1 MKQSIFYNKNLST
14 KEIIGEFYKQFN
26 NEIPHSKSIVTN
38 FYFDA
43 LKSKNINNFLA
54 LQELNIF
61 PQNSNITT
69 YDFIWDVIKLD
80 NYKDFFS
87 LYNDLGI
94 FNEEYI
100 NRDLERTNCIISSLI
115 NKNKIDVLNNLL
127 DTGFPKKL
135 FPNSGYVYYILN
147 NKNEMAAK
155 ELFDKNIEIPFSLM
169 ISAFMWS
176 GSNNKN
182 VQKHYNIIE
191 MFLDNMNKNDNID
204 NSKFNQLK
212 TMAYLNLLDSDH
224 LQENL
229 LNKFL
234 NKYKPGVYDPFY
246 FEFMNKEMVLSKKIA
261 ESELHLHYFLK
272 NDISEFSTNY
282 AKDLSYSIAY
292 HALRKNSNENIY
304 TLLEKSFD
312 FNFKDFIKSDISD
325 SKALIEDSFINYNND
340 TYNFLIKHGL
350 SIDYTKQQELLDKT
364 FRHFSNMYNYN
375 YGKQITKAQEEFI
388 IEHIIG
394 DSAFELNKPNINV
407 EISNQYKFF
416 PINFLQIALEI
427 KSKKILNSLKDQD
440 RFDILRS
447 TSEYIFSKMHEYK
460 IKENL
465 NSEDLSMELSE
476 KLNII
481 SKIFKIDIQN
491 IVLNSI
497 SDICSYK
504 MSKEDFTELLKTE
517 MDRKNLKEVLIS
529 VRKKNPVSFNK
540 GRL

>member
-1 MKQSIFYNKNLST
+1 MNKSIFNNKNLSK
-14 KEIIGEFYKQFN
+14 KEIINEFYKQFN
-26 NEIPHSKSIVTN
+26 NEIPDSKSIVTN

-43 LKSKNINNFLA
+43 IKSKNINNLLA
-54 LQELNIF
+54 LQELNIL
-61 PQNSNITT
+61 PQNSNITA

-115 NKNKIDVLNNLL
+115 FKNKTDVLNNLL
-127 DTGFPKKL
+127 DAGFPHKL
-135 FPNSGYVYYILN
+135 SSNSAYVYYMLN

-155 ELFDKNIEIPFSLM
+155 QLFDKNIEIPFSLM

-176 GSNNKN
+176 SSNSKN
-182 VQKHYNIIE
+182 IQKHYNVIE
-191 MFLDNMNKNDNID
+191 MFLDNMNKEID

-212 TMAYLNLLDSDH
+212 TMAYLNLLDSQN
-224 LQENL
+224 LNESL
-229 LNKFL
+229 LNTFL

-246 FEFMNKEMVLSKKIA
+246 FEFMNKEMGFSKKIA

-325 SKALIEDSFINYNND
+325 SQSLIENSFINYDND
-340 TYNFLIKHGL
+340 TYKFLIKNGL

-375 YGKQITKAQEEFI
+375 NGKQIAKAQEEFI

-416 PINFLQIALEI
+416 PINFLQMALEI
-427 KSKKILNSLKDQD
+427 KSKKILNSLKYQD
-440 RFDILRS
+440 RFDIISS
-447 TSEYIFSKMHEYK
+447 TSEYVFSKMHEYK

-491 IVLNSI
+491 IVFNSI

-504 MSKEDFTELLKTE
+504 ISKEDFTELLKTE
-517 MDRKNLKEVLIS
+517 MDRKNLKEVLTS
-529 VRKKNPVSFNK
+529 VRKRNSVSFNK

>member
-1 MKQSIFYNKNLST
+1 MNKSIFNNKNLSK
-14 KEIIGEFYKQFN
+14 KEIINEFYKQFN
-26 NEIPHSKSIVTN
+26 NEIPDSKSIVTN

-43 LKSKNINNFLA
+43 IKSKNINNLLA
-54 LQELNIF
+54 LQELNIL
-61 PQNSNITT
+61 PQNSNITA

-115 NKNKIDVLNNLL
+115 FKNKTDVLNNLL
-127 DTGFPKKL
+127 DAGFPHKL
-135 FPNSGYVYYILN
+135 SSNSAYVYYILN

-155 ELFDKNIEIPFSLM
+155 QLFDKNIEIPFSLM

-176 GSNNKN
+176 SSNSKN
-182 VQKHYNIIE
+182 IQKHYNVIE
-191 MFLDNMNKNDNID
+191 MFLDNMNKEID

-212 TMAYLNLLDSDH
+212 TMAYLNLLDSQN
-224 LQENL
+224 LNESL
-229 LNKFL
+229 LNTFL

-246 FEFMNKEMVLSKKIA
+246 FEFMNKEMGLSKKIA

-325 SKALIEDSFINYNND
+325 SQSLIENSFINYDND
-340 TYNFLIKHGL
+340 TYKFLIKNGL

-375 YGKQITKAQEEFI
+375 NGKQIAKAQEEFI

-416 PINFLQIALEI
+416 PINFLQMALEI
-427 KSKKILNSLKDQD
+427 KSKKILNSLKYQD
-440 RFDILRS
+440 RFDIISS
-447 TSEYIFSKMHEYK
+447 TSEYVFSKIHEYK

-491 IVLNSI
+491 IVFNSI

-504 MSKEDFTELLKTE
+504 ISKEDFTELLKTE
-517 MDRKNLKEVLIS
+517 MDRKNLKEVLTS
-529 VRKKNPVSFNK
+529 VRKRNSVSFNK

>member
-1 MKQSIFYNKNLST
+1 MKQSIFNNKNLST

-26 NEIPHSKSIVTN
+26 NEIPDSKSIVTN

-43 LKSKNINNFLA
+43 LKSKNINNLLA
-54 LQELNIF
+54 LQELNIL
-61 PQNSNITT
+61 PKNSNITT

-115 NKNKIDVLNNLL
+115 FKNKTDVLNNLL
-127 DTGFPKKL
+127 DAGFPHKL
-135 FPNSGYVYYILN
+135 FSNSSYVYYILN

-155 ELFDKNIEIPFSLM
+155 QLFDKNIEIPFSLM
-169 ISAFMWS
+169 MSAFMWS
-176 GSNNKN
+176 SSNSKN
-182 VQKHYNIIE
+182 IQKHYNVIE
-191 MFLDNMNKNDNID
+191 MFLDNMNKKID

-212 TMAYLNLLDSDH
+212 TMAYLNLLDSQN
-224 LQENL
+224 LNEGL
-229 LNKFL
+229 LNTFL
-234 NKYKPGVYDPFY
+234 NKYKPGAYDPFY
-246 FEFMNKEMVLSKKIA
+246 FEFMNKEMGLSKKIA

-325 SKALIEDSFINYNND
+325 SQSLIENSFINYDND
-340 TYNFLIKHGL
+340 TYKFLIKNGL

-375 YGKQITKAQEEFI
+375 NGKQIAKAQEEFI

-416 PINFLQIALEI
+416 PINFLQMALEI
-427 KSKKILNSLKDQD
+427 KSKKILNSLKYQD
-440 RFDILRS
+440 RFDIISS
-447 TSEYIFSKMHEYK
+447 TSEYVFSKMHEYK

-491 IVLNSI
+491 IVFNSI
-497 SDICSYK
+497 SDIFSYK
-504 MSKEDFTELLKTE
+504 ISKEDFTELLKTE
-517 MDRKNLKEVLIS
+517 MDRKNLKEVLTS
-529 VRKKNPVSFNK
+529 VRKRNSVSFNK

>member
-1 MKQSIFYNKNLST
+1 MKQSIFNNKNLNT
-14 KEIIGEFYKQFN
+14 KEIISEFYKHFN
-26 NEIPHSKSIVTN
+26 NEIPDSKSIVTN

-43 LKSKNINNFLA
+43 LKSKNMNNLLA
-54 LQELNIF
+54 LQELNIL
-61 PQNSNITT
+61 PKNSNITT

-115 NKNKIDVLNNLL
+115 FKNKTDVLNNLL
-127 DTGFPKKL
+127 DAGFPHKL
-135 FPNSGYVYYILN
+135 FSNSSYVYYILN

-155 ELFDKNIEIPFSLM
+155 QLFDKNIEIPFSLM
-169 ISAFMWS
+169 MSAFMWS
-176 GSNNKN
+176 SSNSKN
-182 VQKHYNIIE
+182 IQKHYNVIE
-191 MFLDNMNKNDNID
+191 MFLDNMNKKID

-212 TMAYLNLLDSDH
+212 TMAYLNLLDSQN
-224 LQENL
+224 LNESL
-229 LNKFL
+229 LNTFL

-246 FEFMNKEMVLSKKIA
+246 FEFMNKEMGLSKKIA
-261 ESELHLHYFLK
+261 ESELHLHYFFK

-325 SKALIEDSFINYNND
+325 SQSLIENSFINYDND
-340 TYNFLIKHGL
+340 TYKFLIKNGL

-375 YGKQITKAQEEFI
+375 NGKQIAKAQEEFI

-416 PINFLQIALEI
+416 PINFLQMALEI
-427 KSKKILNSLKDQD
+427 KSKKILNSLKCQD
-440 RFDILRS
+440 RFDIISS
-447 TSEYIFSKMHEYK
+447 TSEYVFSKMHEYK

-491 IVLNSI
+491 IVFNSI

-517 MDRKNLKEVLIS
+517 MDRKNLKEVLTS
-529 VRKKNPVSFNK
+529 VRKRNSVSFNK

>member
-1 MKQSIFYNKNLST
+1 MKQSIFNNKNLST
-14 KEIIGEFYKQFN
+14 KEIISEFYKHFN
-26 NEIPHSKSIVTN
+26 NEIPDSKSIVTN

-43 LKSKNINNFLA
+43 LKSKNINNLLA
-54 LQELNIF
+54 LQELNIL
-61 PQNSNITT
+61 PKNSNITT

-115 NKNKIDVLNNLL
+115 FKNKTDVLNNLL
-127 DTGFPKKL
+127 DAGFPHKL
-135 FPNSGYVYYILN
+135 FSNSSYVYYILN

-155 ELFDKNIEIPFSLM
+155 QLFDKNIEIPFSLM
-169 ISAFMWS
+169 MSAFMWS
-176 GSNNKN
+176 SSNSKN
-182 VQKHYNIIE
+182 IQKHYNVIE
-191 MFLDNMNKNDNID
+191 MFLDNMNKKID
-204 NSKFNQLK
+204 NSKFNKLK
-212 TMAYLNLLDSDH
+212 TMAYLNLLDSQN
-224 LQENL
+224 LNESL
-229 LNKFL
+229 LNTFL
-234 NKYKPGVYDPFY
+234 NKYKPGVYDQFY
-246 FEFMNKEMVLSKKIA
+246 FEFMNKEMGLSKKIA

-325 SKALIEDSFINYNND
+325 SQALIENSFINYDND
-340 TYNFLIKHGL
+340 TYKFLIKNGL

-375 YGKQITKAQEEFI
+375 NGKQIAKAQEEFI

-394 DSAFELNKPNINV
+394 DSAFELNKQNINV

-416 PINFLQIALEI
+416 PINFLQMALEI
-427 KSKKILNSLKDQD
+427 KSKKILNSLKYQD
-440 RFDILRS
+440 RFDIISS
-447 TSEYIFSKMHEYK
+447 TSEYVFSKMHEYK

-465 NSEDLSMELSE
+465 NSDDLSMELSE

-491 IVLNSI
+491 IVFNSI

-504 MSKEDFTELLKTE
+504 MPKEDFTELLKTE
-517 MDRKNLKEVLIS
+517 MDRKNLKEVLTS
-529 VRKKNPVSFNK
+529 VRKRNPVSFNK